1 MTQKQALV
9 EPPPL
14 AVEEGVFELGGP
26 EPIWIWVDTCPTP
39 GCSCRDAFVLAT
51 SAGRDALLERAAA
64 AHEKLRLGANRVDV
78 ASGLH
83 GVDTFLLDIDLVVA
97 LSPEGEFLELE
108 DHPRVRAVV
117 ERLDSDVLDAIGRL
131 WYRGKGWPDPELR
144 VREAK
149 EIVIPGWRLGDML
162 AYDDVLT
169 GPRED
174 MYSFDDGLF
183 EAVDMHCIKPDCT
196 CGEVFVG
203 VEAHEEHAKHRIG
216 HVVVEPSGALRMEPK
231 KGAEDRLERV
241 WAAFVKR
248 HPRYRERL
256 VRRGAVLKELCTR
269 VLPGQAAAAK
279 AQPKVGRNDPCPCGS
294 GKKYKKCCGAR

>member
-1 MTQKQALV
+1 MTQKQAMD
-9 EPPPL
+9 EPPTL
-14 AVEEGVFELGGP
+14 ALEEGVFELGGP
-26 EPIWIWVDTCPTP
+26 EPTWIWVDTCPTP

-51 SAGRDALLERAAA
+51 SAGRDALLKRAAT
-64 AHEKLRLGANRVDV
+64 AHEKLRLGASRVDV

-117 ERLDSDVLDAIGRL
+117 EGLDGDVLDAIGRL
-131 WYRGKGWPDPELR
+131 WYRGKGWPDPEFQ

-149 EIVIPGWRLGDML
+149 EIVIPGWRPGDML

-169 GPRED
+169 GLRED
-174 MYSFDDGLF
+174 MCSFDDGLF
-183 EAVDMHCIKPDCT
+183 EAVDLHCIKPGCA

-203 VEAHEEHAKHRIG
+203 VEAHETRTNQRVG

-231 KGAEDRLERV
+231 KGAEDRLEQV

-248 HPRYRERL
+248 HPRYRERFA
-256 VRRGAVLKELCTR
+256 RRGAVLKELGSR
-269 VLPGQAAAAK
+269 VLPGQAVAAK

-294 GKKYKKCCGAR
+294 GKKHKKCCGAK